1 MFFLYEIVVIYLR
14 IHLLTMALKKYFK
27 HFSNKDVVFM
37 RFIVLNFILIL
48 KRSWVFEGIRLR
60 RDSCLGLKTTAK
72 WASKSLLNLVLVSK
86 FSPGEDLVSS
96 QSQKSNITLVS
107 PILRLN

>member
-1 MFFLYEIVVIYLR
+1 M
-14 IHLLTMALKKYFK
+14 
-27 HFSNKDVVFM
+27 NKA
-37 RFIVLNFILIL
+37 
-48 KRSWVFEGIRLR
+48 ET
-60 RDSCLGLKTTAK
+60 CLGLKTTAK